1 MQAQRERL
9 LDAVL
14 TAFRQ
19 GWPADDVEVISEENF
34 QRTLDGLAGAL
45 QNVVFRLFNRL
56 LWALGQLER
65 LSKVAANKGALD
77 SDEEALRTR
86 CERLVKKLKGEA
98 RRRAS
103 QAEGFDDTNTYGVLA
118 AEGFLPGYGLD
129 TGAVTINH
137 EAPRFGANFQ
147 DWELRRNTAVAIREY
162 IPGNLI
168 YANGHKFVP
177 RRFHLEPE
185 EPLRFLADVAAQAI
199 KETGASANLDGTSSL
214 SAVGILG
221 VAMCDV
227 DAPHQS
233 YISDEE
239 DYRFQMPV
247 AIFGY
252 EQGRHGGGRAYEW
265 GAARLHLKRN
275 VHMRLV
281 NVGAANRVRNQDL
294 LGYPVCLVCGHS
306 RSPMS
311 NQAEIDEF
319 NSHHTDRCGRPI
331 EFVSFYADVISDAL
345 ILPDCKSKAVAYS
358 VLEALRQGAAE
369 VLDMEISDLQV
380 LVFGKQASEEV
391 TGCCMT
397 RCQVV
402 LPAGPIA

>member
-1 MQAQRERL
+1 M
-9 LDAVL
+9 
-14 TAFRQ
+14 
-19 GWPADDVEVISEENF
+19 
-34 QRTLDGLAGAL
+34 
-45 QNVVFRLFNRL
+45 
-56 LWALGQLER
+56 
-65 LSKVAANKGALD
+65 
-77 SDEEALRTR
+77 
-86 CERLVKKLKGEA
+86 
-98 RRRAS
+98 
-103 QAEGFDDTNTYGVLA
+103 
-118 AEGFLPGYGLD
+118 
-129 TGAVTINH
+129 
-137 EAPRFGANFQ
+137 
-147 DWELRRNTAVAIREY
+147 
-162 IPGNLI
+162 
-168 YANGHKFVP
+168 
-177 RRFHLEPE
+177 
-185 EPLRFLADVAAQAI
+185 RFLADVAAEAI
-199 KETGASANLDGTSSL
+199 KETGASANGDGTSSL

-265 GAARLHLKRN
+265 GAATLHLKRN

-311 NQAEIDEF
+311 NEAEIDEF
-319 NSHHTDRCGRPI
+319 NRHHTDRCGRPI

-369 VLDMEISDLQV
+369 VLDMEIQICRSSY
-380 LVFGKQASEEV
+380 SESKRQKRW
-391 TGCCMT
+391 TGCFTT

-402 LPAGPIA
+402 PASWTNCLSVGPTS

>member
-1 MQAQRERL
+1 MIRPYLFTPEGYVRSAPLDTSALDAVVQAQRERL
-9 LDAVL
+9 VGAVL

-19 GWPADDVEVISEENF
+19 GWPADDLEVISEENIR
-34 QRTLDGLAGAL
+34 RTLDGLAGAL
-45 QNVVFRLFNRL
+45 QNVVVRLFNRL

-65 LSKVAANKGALD
+65 LSKVTANKGALD
-77 SDEEALRTR
+77 SDEEALRAR

-137 EAPRFGANFQ
+137 EAPRFGSDFQ

-177 RRFHLEPE
+177 RRFHLKPE
-185 EPLRFLADVAAQAI
+185 EPLRFHADVAAQAI
-199 KETGASANLDGTSSL
+199 GETGASANRDGTSSL

-252 EQGRHGGGRAYEW
+252 EQGRHGGGRAYSGE
-265 GAARLHLKRN
+265 
-275 VHMRLV
+275 
-281 NVGAANRVRNQDL
+281 
-294 LGYPVCLVCGHS
+294 
-306 RSPMS
+306 
-311 NQAEIDEF
+311 
-319 NSHHTDRCGRPI
+319 RPYFI
-331 EFVSFYADVISDAL
+331 
-345 ILPDCKSKAVAYS
+345 
-358 VLEALRQGAAE
+358 
-369 VLDMEISDLQV
+369 
-380 LVFGKQASEEV
+380 
-391 TGCCMT
+391 
-397 RCQVV
+397 
-402 LPAGPIA
+402 